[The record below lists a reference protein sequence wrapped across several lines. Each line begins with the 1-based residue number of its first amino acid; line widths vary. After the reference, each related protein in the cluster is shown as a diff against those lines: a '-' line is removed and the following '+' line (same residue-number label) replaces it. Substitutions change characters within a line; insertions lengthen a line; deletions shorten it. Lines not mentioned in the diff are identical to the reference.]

1 MRKQLWQ
8 DPVVAPVVEDL
19 AEDLVE
25 VASAVAEAASAEDL
39 AEADLEAVITT
50 DRILV
55 IIIARAS
62 LVLAP
67 VITTAVADALAV
79 FSAP

>member
-1 MRKQLWQ
+1 M
-8 DPVVAPVVEDL
+8 APVVEDL

-25 VASAVAEAASAEDL
+25 VASAVAEAALAEDL
-39 AEADLEAVITT
+39 AEADLVAVITT
-50 DRILV
+50 DRIWV

-62 LVLAP
+62 LALAP

-79 FSAP
+79 FSAL

>member
-1 MRKQLWQ
+1 MDL
-8 DPVVAPVVEDL
+8 VAEDL
-19 AEDLVE
+19 AEALAE
-25 VASAVAEAASAEDL
+25 AASAVAEAASAEDL
-39 AEADLEAVITT
+39 AEADLVAVITT

-62 LVLAP
+62 LAGDP

>member
-1 MRKQLWQ
+1 M
-8 DPVVAPVVEDL
+8 APVVEDL

-25 VASAVAEAASAEDL
+25 VASAVAEAALAEDL
-39 AEADLEAVITT
+39 AEADLVAVITT

-62 LVLAP
+62 LALAP

>member
-1 MRKQLWQ
+1 M
-8 DPVVAPVVEDL
+8 APVVEDL
-19 AEDLVE
+19 VAALAAADL
-25 VASAVAEAASAEDL
+25 AAAEAALAEDL
-39 AEADLEAVITT
+39 AEAALVAVITT

-62 LVLAP
+62 LALAP